1 MINFNSDRNS
11 LTNDSKKRIFI
22 KLDNEG
28 DNYIV
33 TRKRAFQSNVT
44 LSEENFYKAF
54 DFSYNMSFGKSGA
67 HRNYRSGGTH
77 HRKNGEIF
85 ANAFQG
91 KLAEFATYEYLKR
104 KDIDVDEPDIS
115 VHGLLQWDAYDLKA
129 NNKVINIKST
139 KYYGDLLLLERADW
153 DDEARYIP
161 NLDKENV
168 IYDFFVLVRIK
179 PDIAKILK
187 QNRLYLSDRCNYD
200 ILKNLFN
207 YSCFKYNI
215 AGFITIDDLKT
226 IINSNHYIP
235 QGSTLNQSTHMD
247 ADNYYI
253 QSDDM
258 GEIEE
263 LINLL

>member
-1 MINFNSDRNS
+1 MKED
-11 LTNDSKKRIFI
+11 
-22 KLDNEG
+22 KLKVLFADA
-28 DNYIV
+28 V
-33 TRKRAFQSNVT
+33 ATSQSSILV
-44 LSEENFYKAF
+44 
-54 DFSYNMSFGKSGA
+54 
-67 HRNYRSGGTH
+67 
-77 HRKNGEIF
+77 
-85 ANAFQG
+85 
-91 KLAEFATYEYLKR
+91 
-104 KDIDVDEPDIS
+104 
-115 VHGLLQWDAYDLKA
+115 
-129 NNKVINIKST
+129 
-139 KYYGDLLLLERADW
+139 GDL
-153 DDEARYIP
+153 
-161 NLDKENV
+161 
-168 IYDFFVLVRIK
+168 
-179 PDIAKILK
+179 AKILK